1 MIQYFLFAWLA
12 IVNFFGCIWCF
23 LDKSASFRPNA
34 RRIPE
39 MRFFVTALLGGT
51 PGVLLG
57 MYLFRHKTKKVSFQA
72 ILLIIGAL
80 QVGAIFY
87 FLPILQNFFT
97 DFLK

>member
-1 MIQYFLFAWLA
+1 MSGYIAGAWFGL
-12 IVNFFGCIWCF
+12 VNTLGLLWCF
-23 LDKSASFRPNA
+23 LDKSASTRPNA

-39 MRFFVTALLGGT
+39 MRFFITALVGGT

-80 QVGAIFY
+80 QVAAMFY
-87 FLPILQNFFT
+87 FLPALFDLT
-97 DFLK
+97 SLTLK